1 MAQSRIFPL
10 ADRVLGGQ
18 LAQRLRDQRAAGS
31 SFDFI
36 ARGLSAE
43 GIEVSGETVRT
54 WCVELEIESER
65 AS

>member
-18 LAQRLRDQRAAGS
+18 LAQRLRDQRSAGA
-31 SFDFI
+31 SFDAI
-36 ARGLSAE
+36 ARQLSSD

-54 WCVELEIESER
+54 WCADLEIETER